1 MSNQNKP
8 PRAQGAGRF
17 RAGERSDVRN
27 ITQTRPHFANPYSDL
42 RDSLPIHTEMRE
54 KLDKQIFGSM
64 SDESFEQSAIDT
76 EQHLKLQGLSPLW
89 RETDRKR
96 LRRIAIQRFL
106 ENQFDRKGA

>member
-1 MSNQNKP
+1 MNNQNNS

-27 ITQTRPHFANPYSDL
+27 ITQNRPHFANPFSDL
-42 RDSLPIHTEMRE
+42 RDSLPIHTELRDR
-54 KLDKQIFGSM
+54 LDKEIFGSM

-76 EQHLKLQGLSPLW
+76 DRHLKLQGLSPLW
-89 RETDRKR
+89 RDNDQKR